1 MKTKEEMIY
10 DFMLAIA
17 PNWQEIQSDLLS
29 KQDAVP
35 VQEIAEIIYDN
46 AAALTRT
53 YLESL

>member
-1 MKTKEEMIY
+1 MIY

-29 KQDAVP
+29 EQDAVP